1 MASIPM
7 GFHAPAGGIRNR
19 HYTYLL
25 TMMTYLLSGV
35 LDIAFLSHALLPIRV
50 IRMLR
55 GIWLLM
61 VWNRH
66 IMSAEEELPF
76 YR

>member
-1 MASIPM
+1 
-7 GFHAPAGGIRNR
+7 
-19 HYTYLL
+19 
-25 TMMTYLLSGV
+25 MMTYLLSGV